1 MPEVHSSQTPTFAE
15 LLEDLFERR
24 RRPDGNRYTLRDIAT
39 AMSGEIEPYSVSH
52 QYLSRL
58 LNGVDQNPTIRVVEA
73 LCLVFEVPPEY
84 FFPRLHGRTY
94 KNLPPRS

>member
-1 MPEVHSSQTPTFAE
+1 MPEVRSSPIPTFAE

-39 AMSGEIEPYSVSH
+39 AISGEIEPHSVSH

-58 LNGVDQNPTIRVVEA
+58 LNGVDQNPTLRVVEA
-73 LCLVFEVPPEY
+73 LCLVFDVPPDY
-84 FFPRLHGRTY
+84 FFPRLQGRTH
-94 KNLPPRS
+94 KFLPPRR